1 MDDNLYSSI
10 IDKINLINV
19 ISNNDENKYNH
30 NNMYDQLINIQKN
43 DSIRIYSNN
52 IYNDRKQY
60 KTIVKDLNRSW
71 PKLSTN
77 HKIQVILSF
86 LDDFSKNHPKVNL
99 NLIRYDTILN
109 IDTNK
114 GINLSVDYDS
124 VNGKINK
131 IYKYY
136 FDQENNKVI
145 KTDDETK
152 YISNKCLIKLKLKS
166 DNI

>member
-1 MDDNLYSSI
+1 MDNSIYSSI
-10 IDKINLINV
+10 IDKINLINI
-19 ISNNDENKYNH
+19 ISSNDSHNH
-30 NNMYDQLINIQKN
+30 NEVYDQLINIPKN

-52 IYNDRKQY
+52 VYNDRKQY
-60 KTIVKDLNRSW
+60 KTVIKDLNRTW

-86 LDDFSKNHPKVNL
+86 LDDFLKNHPKVNL
-99 NLIRYDTILN
+99 NLIRYDTLLN
-109 IDTNK
+109 IDNNK

-136 FDQENNKVI
+136 YDQDNNKII

-152 YISNKCLIKLKLKS
+152 YISNKCLIKLKLRS
-166 DNI
+166 NINTI

>member
-1 MDDNLYSSI
+1 M
-10 IDKINLINV
+10 
-19 ISNNDENKYNH
+19 
-30 NNMYDQLINIQKN
+30 
-43 DSIRIYSNN
+43 
-52 IYNDRKQY
+52 
-60 KTIVKDLNRSW
+60 

-86 LDDFSKNHPKVNL
+86 WMIFKNHPKVNL